1 MATDS
6 ERLFPGKFFISSALE
21 ALETKTA
28 MSKELSVRY
37 LQRAGIAGVLIGLY
51 YASVSDDTRYR
62 R

>member
-1 MATDS
+1 MATES

-28 MSKELSVRY
+28 M
-37 LQRAGIAGVLIGLY
+37 
-51 YASVSDDTRYR
+51 YR